1 MVATAPAWPPGCHSL
16 RLRLHTPS
24 PPPAAGGTR
33 TQRRPTHR
41 DPPPTPAALS
51 RAAAPGPALLARL
64 RSSSS
69 GSPPDTP
76 IFPQSLKRP
85 GHRQTLPQT
94 FKRPGPH
101 PESLTRRCSPP
112 AARRPPSLTC
122 PAPRPGHAA
131 GRRCFPAASPP
142 RPQLPEGGA
151 LSDFYVPGS
160 AVPGAQW
167 ERDTNRSLDSR
178 FQLVSRQQRPRA
190 CSEPERSARSP
201 PSAVHLPRDRATHV
215 KTLKTK
221 IHCGN

>member
-1 MVATAPAWPPGCHSL
+1 MTNTSSREGD
-16 RLRLHTPS
+16 
-24 PPPAAGGTR
+24 
-33 TQRRPTHR
+33 RPH
-41 DPPPTPAALS
+41 AHVHVCLCV
-51 RAAAPGPALLARL
+51 RAAPDSSLGPC
-64 RSSSS
+64 
-69 GSPPDTP
+69 
-76 IFPQSLKRP
+76 
-85 GHRQTLPQT
+85 TLPGSKDPSSVTHACFSSTQDRARRRADGLDAL

-101 PESLTRRCSPP
+101 SGSLTRHCSPP
-112 AARRPPSLTC
+112 AARRSPSLTC

-178 FQLVSRQQRPRA
+178 FQLVPRQQRPRA